1 MDVGD
6 VIEVELPSG
15 VCVNVQLTSLESRGK
30 PMVITGWG
38 FGDAE
43 PPEPPEFEWEARD
56 MWLDEVVDL
65 DEDEVDHI
73 ESVVYRRVSD

>member
-15 VCVNVQLTSLESRGK
+15 VCVNVQLTSLESRGE
-30 PMVITGWG
+30 PMLITGWG

-43 PPEPPEFEWEARD
+43 PPEPAEFTWEARD
-56 MWLDEVVDL
+56 LCLDEVVDL
-65 DEDEVDHI
+65 DEDEIQHI
-73 ESVVYRRVSD
+73 ESVVYWRVSR